1 MNPGVVLWRLQTWQL
16 FCLSKEG
23 AGEANDGWL
32 CVRWG
37 ARRCQQGGEVEGVNV
52 QGEKLAA

>member
-1 MNPGVVLWRLQTWQL
+1 MSPGVVLWRLQTWQL
-16 FCLSKEG
+16 SRLPKEG
-23 AGEANDGWL
+23 AGEANDGWS

-37 ARRCQQGGEVEGVNV
+37 AHRCQQGGEVEGVNV